1 MIRTREDFCRDLLDG
16 DSVPHEP
23 LDPERLAAR
32 FVRFFR
38 LSGHPDMGDLKVMLR
53 EAGFGEVRQ
62 WEMDGLKG
70 AHIGRPRGHYDIYYR
85 QGLWDGSSTYTVLH
99 ETCEI
104 IHETLCDMQ
113 SDSPPERKV
122 CREADRFAAAVLMQP
137 GAFGPMASRSGLDVL
152 VLQRA
157 FHCSYAAVTLR
168 LAEVVRDLPLM
179 SVLYERE
186 ERGDPAG
193 WTDPPS
199 LRATVVRRTGGFGT
213 QDSFPISGEQ
223 SGLPRRGMTPAP
235 GSMADRAIRY
245 GRSQYSIEDGMA
257 VIARPLHWKG
267 RLAKVVVVAVHSRDF
282 AVLGPQLL
290 ASDAGCRR
298 RALAAVPW

>member
-38 LSGHPDMGDLKVMLR
+38 LSGHPDMGELKVMLR

-122 CREADRFAAAVLMQP
+122 CREADR
-137 GAFGPMASRSGLDVL
+137 
-152 VLQRA
+152 
-157 FHCSYAAVTLR
+157 
-168 LAEVVRDLPLM
+168 
-179 SVLYERE
+179 
-186 ERGDPAG
+186 
-193 WTDPPS
+193 
-199 LRATVVRRTGGFGT
+199 VRRRGPDATR
-213 QDSFPISGEQ
+213 
-223 SGLPRRGMTPAP
+223 GLRT
-235 GSMADRAIRY
+235 
-245 GRSQYSIEDGMA
+245 DG
-257 VIARPLHWKG
+257 
-267 RLAKVVVVAVHSRDF
+267 
-282 AVLGPQLL
+282 Q
-290 ASDAGCRR
+290 
-298 RALAAVPW
+298 